1 MKLDIT
7 DQDKKNLTDAVE
19 LAITSARRA
28 QKNAKQLDLES
39 VWRKIEI
46 ELSELKVKIA
56 GAK

>member
-1 MKLDIT
+1 MKLEIT
-7 DQDKKNLTDAVE
+7 EQDKKNLNDAVE

-46 ELSELKVKIA
+46 ELSELKVKLA